1 MKTARK
7 WMVSVIVFAGA
18 LLILSACGSQQ
29 TDTKQTG
36 SSSTPAST
44 SDMSSSTMMNKG
56 ETAPEFSLRDLKG
69 NTVGLSD
76 VQGKKVYVK
85 YWASWCS
92 ICLAGLEDLNNLAG
106 QNNDFQVITI
116 VTPDYK
122 GEKSSQAFTKWFD
135 QQPYDN
141 ITVLLDEEGVWAKE
155 FGVRAYPSSFY
166 IGSDGILAKSQPG
179 HASNEQIME
188 SLQEIL

>member
-1 MKTARK
+1 MKIARR
-7 WMVSVIVFAGA
+7 WVVSVIVFAGV
-18 LLILSACGSQQ
+18 LLILSGCGSQQ
-29 TDTKQTG
+29 TESKQTG
-36 SSSTPAST
+36 SSSAPAST

-56 ETAPEFSLRDLKG
+56 ETAPEFSLLDLKG

-122 GEKSSQAFTKWFD
+122 GEKSSQAFTEWFEE
-135 QQPYDN
+135 QPYDN
-141 ITVLLDEEGVWAKE
+141 ITVLLDEKGVWAKE

>member
-1 MKTARK
+1 MKMARK
-7 WMVSVIVFAGA
+7 WMVSVIVYAGV

-29 TDTKQTG
+29 TESKQTG

-106 QNNDFQVITI
+106 QDNDFQVITI

-122 GEKSSQAFTKWFD
+122 GEKSSQAFTEWFD

-141 ITVLLDEEGVWAKE
+141 ITVLLDEKGVWAKE

>member
-1 MKTARK
+1 MKMARK
-7 WMVSVIVFAGA
+7 WMVSVIVFAGV
-18 LLILSACGSQQ
+18 LLILSGCGSQQ
-29 TDTKQTG
+29 TESKQTG

-56 ETAPEFSLRDLKG
+56 EMAPEFSLLDLKG

-106 QNNDFQVITI
+106 QDNDFQVITI

-122 GEKSSQAFTKWFD
+122 GEKSSQSFTKWFE

-141 ITVLLDEEGVWAKE
+141 ITVLLDEKGVWAKE

-166 IGSDGILAKSQPG
+166 IGSDGILTKSQPG

>member
-7 WMVSVIVFAGA
+7 WMVSVIVFAGT

-29 TDTKQTG
+29 TESKQTG
-36 SSSTPAST
+36 SSSAPAST

-122 GEKSSQAFTKWFD
+122 GEKSSQAFTEWFD

-141 ITVLLDEEGVWAKE
+141 ITVLLDEKGVWAKK

-166 IGSDGILAKSQPG
+166 IGSDGILTKSRPG

>member
-7 WMVSVIVFAGA
+7 WMLSVIVLTGV

-29 TDTKQTG
+29 TESKQTG
-36 SSSTPAST
+36 SSSTLAST
-44 SDMSSSTMMNKG
+44 SDMSSSIMMNKG
-56 ETAPEFSLRDLKG
+56 ETAPEFSLLDLKG

-122 GEKSSQAFTKWFD
+122 GEKSSQAFTEWFD

-141 ITVLLDEEGVWAKE
+141 ITVLLDEKGVWAKK

>member
-1 MKTARK
+1 MKMARK
-7 WMVSVIVFAGA
+7 WMVTVIVFAGV

-29 TDTKQTG
+29 TESKQTG
-36 SSSTPAST
+36 STSTPAST

-106 QNNDFQVITI
+106 QSNDFQVITI

-122 GEKSSQAFTKWFD
+122 GEKSSQAFTEWFD

-141 ITVLLDEEGVWAKE
+141 ITVLLDEKGVWAKE

>member
-1 MKTARK
+1 MKMARK
-7 WMVSVIVFAGA
+7 WMVSVIVYAGV
-18 LLILSACGSQQ
+18 LLILSGCGSQQ
-29 TDTKQTG
+29 TESKQTG
-36 SSSTPAST
+36 SSSTPALT
-44 SDMSSSTMMNKG
+44 SDMSSSTMMNNG

-106 QNNDFQVITI
+106 QDNDFQVITI

-122 GEKSSQAFTKWFD
+122 GEKSSQAFTEWFD

-141 ITVLLDEEGVWAKE
+141 ITVLLDEKGVWAKK

-166 IGSDGILAKSQPG
+166 IGSDGILTKSQPG

>member
-7 WMVSVIVFAGA
+7 WMLSVIVFAGV

-29 TDTKQTG
+29 TESKQTG
-36 SSSTPAST
+36 SSSTLAST
-44 SDMSSSTMMNKG
+44 SDMSSSIMMNKG
-56 ETAPEFSLRDLKG
+56 ETAPEFSLLDLKG

-122 GEKSSQAFTKWFD
+122 GEKSSQAFTEWFD

-141 ITVLLDEEGVWAKE
+141 ITVLLDEKGVWAKK

>member
-7 WMVSVIVFAGA
+7 WMLSVIVFAGV

-29 TDTKQTG
+29 TESKQTG
-36 SSSTPAST
+36 SSSTPASA
-44 SDMSSSTMMNKG
+44 SDMSSSIMMNKG

-122 GEKSSQAFTKWFD
+122 GEKSSQAFTEWFD

-141 ITVLLDEEGVWAKE
+141 ITVLLDEKGVWAKK

>member
-1 MKTARK
+1 MKMARK
-7 WMVSVIVFAGA
+7 WMVSVIVFTGV

-106 QNNDFQVITI
+106 QDNDFQVITI

-122 GEKSSQAFTKWFD
+122 GEKSSQAFTEWFD

-141 ITVLLDEEGVWAKE
+141 ITVLLDEKGVWAKE

-166 IGSDGILAKSQPG
+166 IGSDGILTKSQPG